1 MSKSSVLELLQ
12 SDKFSQEITIKG
24 WVRTFRSNRFI
35 ALNDGSTIHNIQCV
49 VDFEKTDESILRRIA
64 TGAAVCIK
72 GTLVKSQG
80 TGQNVEIQVSEIQIL
95 GDSNPDEY
103 PIQPKKHSLE
113 FLRENAHLRV
123 RTNTFSAVM
132 RVRSKLSFAVHKYF
146 QENGFNYVNTPI
158 ITGSDAEGAGE
169 MFSVSTFGTNKAPLD
184 EKGNIDYKQDFF
196 GKETNLTVSGQL
208 EAETFAMALGKVY
221 TFGPTFR
228 AENSNTTRHLAE
240 FWMIEPKLHLWI

>member
-1 MSKSSVLELLQ
+1 MTRSSVLELLQ
-12 SDKFSQEITIKG
+12 SDKFLQEITVKG

-49 VDFEKTDESILRRIA
+49 IDFENTDETTLKRIT
-64 TGAAVCIK
+64 TGAAISIK
-72 GTLVKSQG
+72 GTLVESQG
-80 TGQNVEIQVSEIQIL
+80 KGQSVEVQVSELEIL

-113 FLRENAHLRV
+113 FLRENAHLRT

-169 MFSVSTFGTNKAPLD
+169 MFKVTNFDANKAPVD
-184 EKGNIDYKQDFF
+184 ENGAIDYKQDFF

-208 EAETFAMALGKVY
+208 EAETYAKCIGF
-221 TFGPTFR
+221 
-228 AENSNTTRHLAE
+228 S
-240 FWMIEPKLHLWI
+240 

>member
-1 MSKSSVLELLQ
+1 MKTSSVAELLQ
-12 SDKFSQEITIKG
+12 SDVTLQQVSLKG

-35 ALNDGSTIHNIQCV
+35 ALNDGSTLHNIQCV
-49 VDFEKTDESILRRIA
+49 VDFENTKEETLKRIT
-64 TGAAVCIK
+64 TGASVSIT
-72 GTLVKSQG
+72 GTLVESQG
-80 TGQNVEIQVSEIQIL
+80 KGQSVEVQVSSLEIL

-158 ITGSDAEGAGE
+158 VTGSDAEGAGE
-169 MFSVSTFGTNKAPLD
+169 MFRVSTFDPNKAPVT
-184 EKGNIDYKQDFF
+184 EEGEIDYKQDFF
-196 GKETNLTVSGQL
+196 GKETNLNVSGQL
-208 EAETFAMALGKVY
+208 DA
-221 TFGPTFR
+221 
-228 AENSNTTRHLAE
+228 
-240 FWMIEPKLHLWI
+240 